1 MSTRQT
7 GNLFCLCVCCTL
19 ILLYLPELRR
29 YINKFGHI
37 PSARDSSFSRGHDA
51 GGVISDMNDRL
62 RAMENKRGSP
72 SPSKSTRKSY
82 AMPSQSDVSDRLMGK
97 LALRLDE
104 CEKNIE
110 KLNRQNLSEKSN
122 APTSTNSYDVKELRG
137 DLKLLG
143 KNTSKA
149 CRTLSA
155 GLADVQNATLLMYKW
170 ADSVHGAFE
179 TISYKLEFPTNICP
193 RVKVDIQQSAVKS

>member
-1 MSTRQT
+1 MRIIFS
-7 GNLFCLCVCCTL
+7 LC
-19 ILLYLPELRR
+19 R
-29 YINKFGHI
+29 YVSKFGHV
-37 PSARDSSFSRGHDA
+37 PSGRDSSFTRGHDA
-51 GGVISDMNDRL
+51 GGIISDMNERL

-72 SPSKSTRKSY
+72 SPSKTSRRPY
-82 AMPSQSDVSDRLMGK
+82 AVPNQSEVSDRLMGK

-110 KLNRQNLSEKSN
+110 KLNRLNSSERAN
-122 APTSTNSYDVKELRG
+122 GTTSANNNYDVKELRG

-170 ADSVHGAFE
+170 ADNVHSAFE

-193 RVKVDIQQSAVKS
+193 RVKVDIQQSAIKS